1 MRPEENPGLEI
12 FSLPGYILT
21 MLTKN
26 DLTQITKIVGASE
39 ERLNK
44 KLHKLD
50 LKLDYAISFLDRDY
64 IRLLQRVERIEEH
77 LGLSSKS

>member
-1 MRPEENPGLEI
+1 
-12 FSLPGYILT
+12 